1 MAASQ
6 SSEIDVANGFNTFS
20 VEVRSRI
27 ETLIKQVLV
36 ISGGIQTITIS
47 AFLTGNKPNLNE
59 NTIRLLEYAWYQLS
73 ASMILCLV
81 FMLSQIL
88 GLIHVGIQHK
98 NILEN
103 ADTGLRIVTT
113 WLPLRIFNWVTSLP
127 AFVLCLTGIFTI
139 SRAAVSLIGA

>member
-1 MAASQ
+1 MASSQ
-6 SSEIDVANGFNTFS
+6 PSEIDVANGFNTFS

-27 ETLIKQVLV
+27 ETLTKQVLL

-47 AFLTGNKPNLNE
+47 AFLTGNKLNLNE
-59 NTIRLLEYAWYQLS
+59 TTIRLLECAWYQLS

-88 GLIHVGIQHK
+88 GLIHVGIQQK
-98 NILEN
+98 NVLEN
-103 ADTGLRIVTT
+103 ADMGLRIVTT
-113 WLPLRIFNWVTSLP
+113 WLPLRIFNWVTSLT